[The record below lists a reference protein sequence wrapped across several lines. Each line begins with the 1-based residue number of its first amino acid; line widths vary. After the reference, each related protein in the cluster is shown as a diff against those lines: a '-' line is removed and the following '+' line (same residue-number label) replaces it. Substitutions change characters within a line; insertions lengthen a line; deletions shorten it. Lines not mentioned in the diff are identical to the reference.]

1 VPLLGNNRSKTNVIV
16 SVTTKRVDREI
27 FCLMTSD
34 ELPISTFSSKFLFV
48 CYLSPKLQI
57 NFFHCPFLYSFFIQ
71 QPFFNRLS
79 YLSSLTH
86 TELLFT
92 FAFPSV
98 FGIFILPIG
107 NKFVWHVNVYLNII
121 NERVFQIIGF
131 RHKILC
137 NVSISVCLCGHKIAL
152 ITYWYLYRNISKTVI
167 SEPVISDSVPARA
180 RIVKPYRI
188 QLVLR
193 HGKQASAHVAW
204 NFFGFSRTFS
214 WPKFPRTF
222 ISPSVSVF
230 IVSNLHKTTP
240 SLRDTVMHNTWAEK
254 SSCARA

>member
-1 VPLLGNNRSKTNVIV
+1 
-16 SVTTKRVDREI
+16 
-27 FCLMTSD
+27 MTSD

-137 NVSISVCLCGHKIAL
+137 NVSISVCLCGPKIGKKL
-152 ITYWYLYRNISKTVI
+152 TDTCTEIFRKLWFQNQSFPIRFQRVLVSWNHTVFNWYYATASRQVRTSRGIF
-167 SEPVISDSVPARA
+167 SDSRV
-180 RIVKPYRI
+180 
-188 QLVLR
+188 
-193 HGKQASAHVAW
+193 
-204 NFFGFSRTFS
+204 
-214 WPKFPRTF
+214 
-222 ISPSVSVF
+222 
-230 IVSNLHKTTP
+230 P
-240 SLRDTVMHNTWAEK
+240 SLDPNSPERLF
-254 SSCARA
+254 RRP